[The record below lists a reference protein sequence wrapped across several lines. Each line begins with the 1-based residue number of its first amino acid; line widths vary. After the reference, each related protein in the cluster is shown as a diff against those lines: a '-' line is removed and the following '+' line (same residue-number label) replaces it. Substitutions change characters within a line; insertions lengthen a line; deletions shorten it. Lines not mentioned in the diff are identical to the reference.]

1 MQSRAA
7 SEATGARRLRCHGPR
22 ERLHELGPAA
32 LSDPELVALLLRTG
46 GPGGDA
52 LSLAEVLLGRLG
64 GLGGLATARGA
75 ELRTEGIGPAKS
87 ASLEA
92 ALELARR
99 LATRRLQRGERV
111 TGPSDVFRHFHAR
124 LRDEAHERFLVLL
137 LDGRHRVLREEVV
150 SQGTL
155 TASLVHPR
163 EVFRPALREAAAA
176 LVLVHNHP
184 SGDPAPS
191 KEDRDVTAR
200 LQHAGEVLGIP
211 VLDHV
216 IVAEQGFVSL
226 REEGLLPDLDR
237 SSSQRAGGC

>member
-1 MQSRAA
+1 V
-7 SEATGARRLRCHGPR
+7 GRRLRCHGPR
-22 ERLHELGPAA
+22 ERLDEVGPAA

-46 GPGGDA
+46 GPGADA
-52 LSLAEVLLGRLG
+52 LSLAEDLLLRLG
-64 GLGGLATARGA
+64 GLVGLASARGG
-75 ELRTEGIGPAKS
+75 ELRGAGIGPAKS

-99 LATRRLQRGERV
+99 LATRRLERGDRV
-111 TGPSDVFRHFHAR
+111 AGPADVFRHFHAR

-184 SGDPAPS
+184 SGDPSPS
-191 KEDRDVTAR
+191 REDRDVTVR
-200 LQHAGEVLGIP
+200 LQRAGEVLGIP

-216 IVAEQGFVSL
+216 IVADQGFVSL
-226 REEGLLPDLDR
+226 RDEGLLPAGPA
-237 SSSQRAGGC
+237 SATGGAGGC